1 MTFSSTDL
9 KEKIIYIDEDNI
21 YRVQI
26 TVLP

>member
-9 KEKIIYIDEDNI
+9 KEKIIDIDEDNI